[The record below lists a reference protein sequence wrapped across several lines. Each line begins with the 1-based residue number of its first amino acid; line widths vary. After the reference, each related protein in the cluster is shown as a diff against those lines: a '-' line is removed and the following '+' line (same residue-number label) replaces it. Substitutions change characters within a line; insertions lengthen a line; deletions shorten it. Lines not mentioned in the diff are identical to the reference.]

1 MGIDQALSDIQESA
15 FLGKPFSIRFITM
28 DGEER
33 FYVKA
38 RYGAPDSWRRNAE
51 KLVINERLGTAQRSK
66 RKVSLMRDDGT
77 IPITRIENGIG
88 IDFRTPKWFGIIEL
102 NGERVF

>member
-1 MGIDQALSDIQESA
+1 MSIDQALSDIQEA
-15 FLGKPFSIRFITM
+15 KFLGQPFSIRFITM
-28 DGEER
+28 DGDER
-33 FYVKA
+33 FYAKA

-51 KLVINERLGTAQRSK
+51 KLDINERLGTATRGK

-77 IPITRIENGIG
+77 IPITRIEHGIG